1 MAPRSLR
8 SKLARGALVALG
20 IFVGGDQIAQHAFL
34 STGFLAG
41 RRVAPFDPPLFAR
54 HHFDRLEAYR
64 ALLAAGTDPS
74 SVSDFDPDLG
84 WCPRAAR
91 DDGPYRID
99 ARGARYATQPV
110 PRERTPGV
118 RRVVALGCSF
128 TFGAEVEG
136 PDAWFAR
143 VDEARAD
150 LEVVNLAFG
159 AYGLDQALLRWRR
172 DGARESCEEAW
183 LGVLPSAALR
193 NVTTYHPALRH
204 WTNVVH
210 VKPRFEL
217 GANDV
222 LVPVASPARSLAD
235 LVLLLSD
242 AHAFARDVAPH
253 DLWVQR
259 APQTYARRGSVW
271 WHHVASLRL
280 AATWLERRGRDARPW
295 LADDTSEVHRLER
308 ALVLELARD
317 VAVAQ
322 RRLRVLVLPDRE
334 DVADARDK
342 DACWKA
348 LVAAWSA
355 AGIEV
360 FDASSAFLTVDGD
373 REARFWAPEGHYSAE
388 GNRVVAEAFLQH
400 LARHP

>member
-1 MAPRSLR
+1 M
-8 SKLARGALVALG
+8 RGTLVAFCL
-20 IFVGGDQIAQHAFL
+20 FVVCDQIAQHTLL
-34 STGFLAG
+34 SSGFLAG
-41 RRVAPFDPPLFAR
+41 RRIAPFDPPLFAQ
-54 HHFDRLEAYR
+54 HQIERLEAYR
-64 ALLAAGTDPS
+64 KLVADGVDAS

-84 WCPRAAR
+84 WCPHTAH
-91 DDGPYRID
+91 DDGWYRID
-99 ARGARYATQPV
+99 ARGARYATRAV
-110 PRERTPGV
+110 PLERSSGV
-118 RRVVALGCSF
+118 QRVVALGCSF
-128 TFGAEVEG
+128 TFGAEVDG
-136 PDAWFAR
+136 PDAWVAR

-150 LEVVNLAFG
+150 LDVVNFAFG

-172 DGARESCEEAW
+172 DGVRESCEEAW

-193 NVTTYHPALRH
+193 NVTTYHPTLRH

-217 GANDV
+217 GAGGA

-235 LVLLLSD
+235 LVHLLSD
-242 AHAFARDVAPH
+242 APTFARDVAPH
-253 DLWVQR
+253 DFWVQR
-259 APQTYARRGSVW
+259 APESYAQRGSVW
-271 WHHVASLRL
+271 WHHVASARL
-280 AATWLERRGRDARPW
+280 AATRLERRGRDARPW
-295 LADDTSEVHRLER
+295 LADETSEVHRLER

-317 VAVAQ
+317 VAAAQ

-334 DVADARDK
+334 DVADARDG

-348 LVAAWSA
+348 LVVAWRA

-360 FDASSAFLTVDGD
+360 FDASSAMLGANAD

-388 GNRVVAEAFLQH
+388 GNRLVAEAFLEH